1 MKIPEETRVHLG
13 EGGEEK
19 RLERD
24 EAQLV
29 KYTSHYSLVAPSTK
43 LMQCRFFH
51 LPNQAMKAASLIAN
65 EIVRRAVKN
74 GEGLGTLIM

>member
-1 MKIPEETRVHLG
+1 MR

-29 KYTSHYSLVAPSTK
+29 KCTSHCSLVAPSTK

-51 LPNQAMKAASLIAN
+51 LPNQAMKAASQIAN
-65 EIVRRAVKN
+65 EIVRRVVKN